1 MWQNGKW
8 QVDVAVCLVAVELEK
23 GTISI
28 DGVDIAGVPL
38 NRLRQSIA
46 VIPQDT
52 LMFSGTLRD
61 NLDPSGV
68 LSDDKLL
75 DVLKKTFMMD
85 VAVSLAKQTLDNKSG
100 GGDDRDKVDVLSAR
114 VTEGGANFSV
124 GERQLLSIARGM
136 LREAKVIILDE
147 ATSNVDGESDAKIQ
161 KVLRDVFVGSTLT
174 IAHRIET
181 IADSDF
187 ILVLDQGMVVEFD
200 SPNALLERDSIFRQL
215 VEQSESK

>member
-1 MWQNGKW
+1 VYEYIAK
-8 QVDVAVCLVAVELEK
+8 AK
-23 GTISI
+23 GTLTWC
-28 DGVDIAGVPL
+28 GCG
-38 NRLRQSIA
+38 A
-46 VIPQDT
+46 VSPDQ
-52 LMFSGTLRD
+52 
-61 NLDPSGV
+61 
-68 LSDDKLL
+68 
-75 DVLKKTFMMD
+75 D

-161 KVLRDVFVGSTLT
+161 KVLRDVFVGSTSMT

-181 IADSDF
+181 IADSF

>member
-1 MWQNGKW
+1 MYEYISKAKGTLSWCGCGAVSPDQ
-8 QVDVAVCLVAVELEK
+8 DVA
-23 GTISI
+23 
-28 DGVDIAGVPL
+28 D
-38 NRLRQSIA
+38 
-46 VIPQDT
+46 
-52 LMFSGTLRD
+52 
-61 NLDPSGV
+61 
-68 LSDDKLL
+68 
-75 DVLKKTFMMD
+75 
-85 VAVSLAKQTLDNKSG
+85 SLAKQTLDKKSG

-161 KVLRDVFVGSTLT
+161 KVLRDVFVGSTSMT

-181 IADSDF
+181 IADSF